1 MNRLIGILL
10 FAFIGGA
17 VGRTAPPSAPSAIA
31 LAELFRPG
39 VLLQDRNG
47 DGAIDFVN
55 ARVALPDNPSP
66 VELAAAADVAARL
79 GFESSAMNLPVVRA
93 LTGGAEIPTI
103 FVGVRAL
110 ADSGVTAGALGSSAL
125 KAGDGL
131 VTAFTSGGQ
140 PSVAVLGGDDNGL
153 TAAAVM
159 FAGHLPYVWDAKG
172 PTTDKVGDDVK
183 EFLSRKG
190 ITASSAA
197 ATSVYVRHDSD
208 GAERLV
214 VDLQLAAAGDLIK
227 AQVALNQLIAASG
240 RDAKRLLSYPTIR
253 TVRVRLHAPAAGLA
267 TVDLPRAAPPDP
279 PAQPPA
285 RRPGGGA

>member
-1 MNRLIGILL
+1 MKRFIITL
-10 FAFIGGA
+10 FVLVVGGA

-55 ARVALPDNPSP
+55 VRVALPDNPSP

-79 GFESSAMNLPVVRA
+79 GFETSAMNLPVVRA

-110 ADSGVTAGALGSSAL
+110 AESGVTAGALGSSAL

-190 ITASSAA
+190 ITASSAV
-197 ATSVYVRHDSD
+197 ATSVYVRHDGD

-240 RDAKRLLSYPTIR
+240 RDAKRLL
-253 TVRVRLHAPAAGLA
+253 
-267 TVDLPRAAPPDP
+267 
-279 PAQPPA
+279 
-285 RRPGGGA
+285 